1 MLQLKREYFGHPMPT
16 ANSLEKTLKM
26 GKIEGKRR
34 GQQRMRWMTNL
45 VVMNLG
51 KLLEMV
57 RIREAWCAA
66 VRGVMKSQTQC
77 DN

>member
-1 MLQLKREYFGHPMPT
+1 MVKLQYFGYLMQT

-51 KLLEMV
+51 KLWEMV

-66 VRGVMKSQTQC
+66 VRGVSKSWT
-77 DN
+77 